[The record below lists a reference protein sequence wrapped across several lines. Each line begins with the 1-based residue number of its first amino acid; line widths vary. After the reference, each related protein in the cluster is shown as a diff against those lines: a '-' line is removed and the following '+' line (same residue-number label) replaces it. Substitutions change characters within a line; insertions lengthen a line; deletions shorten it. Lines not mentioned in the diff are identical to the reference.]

1 MGTFVLD
8 LLILCEKVKGYYSI
22 QIRFFLKNKK
32 KLQNNIKMFTTKS
45 KSKSKQKWWKCNVM
59 FAINRENLKTLKY

>member
-32 KLQNNIKMFTTKS
+32 NYKIILKCLQQNLNPNPS
-45 KSKSKQKWWKCNVM
+45 KNDENVM
-59 FAINRENLKTLKY
+59 

>member
-22 QIRFFLKNKK
+22 QICFFLKNKK
-32 KLQNNIKMFTTKS
+32 KIQNNIKMFTTKS
-45 KSKSKQKWWKCNVM
+45 KSKSK
-59 FAINRENLKTLKY
+59 